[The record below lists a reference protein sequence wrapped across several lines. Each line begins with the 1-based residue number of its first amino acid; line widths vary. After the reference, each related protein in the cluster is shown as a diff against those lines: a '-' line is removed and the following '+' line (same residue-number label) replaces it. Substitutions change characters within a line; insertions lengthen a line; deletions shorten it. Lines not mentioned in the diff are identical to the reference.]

1 MTHSP
6 AWQVI
11 PSVEQIGTASLFSAI
26 DNVAYEELIPISPS
40 LRVGATELVCSAA
53 VAVLEHPR
61 ADSGCD
67 HIPVI

>member
-26 DNVAYEELIPISPS
+26 DNVAYGELIPIPHS
-40 LRVGATELVCSAA
+40 LHVDPAALVCFASDCW
-53 VAVLEHPR
+53 HSK
-61 ADSGCD
+61 DSRE
-67 HIPVI
+67 